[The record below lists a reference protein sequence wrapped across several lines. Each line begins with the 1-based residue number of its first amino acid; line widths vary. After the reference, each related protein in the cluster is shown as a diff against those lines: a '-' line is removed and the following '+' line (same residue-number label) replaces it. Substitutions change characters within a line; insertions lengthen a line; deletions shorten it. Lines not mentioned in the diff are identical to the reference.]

1 MKMTRSMGLRAA
13 ATAAAT
19 VLTTTALPAASA
31 DTLADFLTQGSLT
44 GQLRAYYFRRDYAAA
59 NVVNANAFAIGGLF
73 SYQTAEFLD
82 GFSVGASFFT
92 ANALD
97 THNSNPARVD
107 TTLTGKANSV
117 NSLGQAFLQYSGHGL
132 LVRAGDQLVTTP
144 WISPSDGRV
153 IPSTYQGAYGSFTP
167 VTGLTFEALR
177 VLRYKSR
184 TADDYFQDNN
194 YYPATWNGDASYGGT
209 ANLPASAH
217 ATNGAAAVGVDYAV
231 GGMKTTAWY
240 YRFYDFAHML
250 YAQVDA
256 TLPLASPVKPFVG
269 AQVVREWGSSNVF
282 ADTRTHFFDQPGTS
296 ADNSTLGGVAGL
308 KAYGASLSVAYDRLE
323 SEGVGALG
331 GGVLISPYT
340 ASYATDPLY
349 TSSMIRGMVELGP
362 GSSWKVSAS
371 EQAFRNELTLTAS
384 YAEYHTDFNGNDSE
398 TYFDVIYLPPGWL
411 KGLSLRNRVEIGN
424 GRVNPG
430 KRHFLYNRLMVAY
443 SF

>member
-1 MKMTRSMGLRAA
+1 MTIRRSPGLLAA
-13 ATAAAT
+13 AAVLGAAT
-19 VLTTTALPAASA
+19 LPAYAT
-31 DTLADFLTQGSLT
+31 DTLADFLRQGSFT
-44 GQLRAYYFRRDYAAA
+44 GQLRTYYFRRDYAAPT
-59 NVVNANAFAIGGLF
+59 VVNANAFAVAGLF
-73 SYQTAEFLD
+73 NYQTATFLD

-92 ANALD
+92 ASALD
-97 THNSNPARVD
+97 THNSSVARVD
-107 TTLTGKANSV
+107 TTLTGTANSI

-153 IPSTYQGAYGSFTP
+153 IPSTYQGAYASFTP
-167 VTGLTFEALR
+167 LAGLTFEALR

-184 TADDYFQDNN
+184 TADNYFKDNN
-194 YYPATWNGDASYGGT
+194 YYPPTWDGDASYGGT

-217 ATNGAAAVGVDYAV
+217 ATDGAAAFGIDYAA
-231 GGMKTTAWY
+231 GGLKTTAWY
-240 YRFYDFAHML
+240 YQFYDFTHML
-250 YAQVDA
+250 YAQADE
-256 TLPLASPVKPFVG
+256 TLPLTSPVKPFVG
-269 AQVVREWGSSNVF
+269 AQVVREWGSSTIF
-282 ADTRTHFFDQPGTS
+282 ADTRTHFFGQPGTS
-296 ADNSTLGGVAGL
+296 TDNLTLGAVMGL

-323 SEGVGALG
+323 SEGTGALG

-371 EQAFRNELTLTAS
+371 EQVFQNELTLTAS
-384 YAEYHTDFNGNDSE
+384 FAEYRTDFNGKDSE
-398 TYFDVIYLPPGWL
+398 TYFDAIYLPPGWL
-411 KGLSLRNRVEIGN
+411 KGLSLRNRLEIAN

-430 KRHFLYNRLMVAY
+430 RRHFIYNRLMVTY

>member
-1 MKMTRSMGLRAA
+1 MNIKRSTGLAA
-13 ATAAAT
+13 AAAMLTAA
-19 VLTTTALPAASA
+19 ALPAASA
-31 DTLADFLTQGSLT
+31 DTLADFLAHGSFT
-44 GQLRAYYFRRDYAAA
+44 GQLRAYYFRRDYATPA
-59 NVVNANAFAIGGLF
+59 VLNANAFAVAGLF
-73 SYQTAEFLD
+73 NYQTASFLD

-97 THNSNPARVD
+97 THNSNLARVD
-107 TTLTGKANSV
+107 TTQTGTANSI

-132 LVRAGDQLVTTP
+132 LVRAGDQLVMTP

-184 TADDYFQDNN
+184 TADNYFKDNN
-194 YYPATWNGDASYGGT
+194 YYPPTWDGDASYGGT

-217 ATNGAAAVGVDYAV
+217 ATDGAAAFGIDYTVD
-231 GGMKTTAWY
+231 GLKTTAWY
-240 YRFYDFAHML
+240 YHFYDFAHML
-250 YAQVDA
+250 YAQADE
-256 TLPLASPVKPFVG
+256 TLPLTSPVKPFVG
-269 AQVVREWGSSNVF
+269 AQVVREWGSSNIF
-282 ADTRTHFFDQPGTS
+282 ADTRTHFFGQPGTS
-296 ADNSTLGGVAGL
+296 ADNLTLGGIAGL
-308 KAYGASLSVAYDRLE
+308 KAYGASLSVAYDRLQ
-323 SEGVGALG
+323 SEGAGALG

-362 GSSWKVSAS
+362 GSSWKVTAS
-371 EQAFRNELTLTAS
+371 EQAFQNQLTLTAS
-384 YAEYHTDFNGNDSE
+384 FAEYHTDFNGKDSE
-398 TYFDVIYLPPGWL
+398 AYFDVIYLPPGWL
-411 KGLSLRNRVEIGN
+411 KGLSLRNRVEVAN

-430 KRHFLYNRLMVAY
+430 KRHFVYNRLIVAY